1 MRASVDLHGSSIS
14 DNALQTKTAKNT
26 TVVEHGRPHS
36 MGNPSW
42 ASQQAHVRKDL
53 LQNLG
58 LLGDFLGGFEK
69 REIFSRLYV
78 VRK

>member
-1 MRASVDLHGSSIS
+1 MVVRASVDLHGST
-14 DNALQTKTAKNT
+14 DNALHTKTTKNT
-26 TVVEHGRPHS
+26 SVVEHGRLHS
-36 MGNPSW
+36 MENPSW
-42 ASQQAHVRKDL
+42 ISQQAHVRKDL

-69 REIFSRLYV
+69 GEIFSGLYA